1 MGRAGG
7 RSYGRSSEYKRGKA
21 GEKEKQKQKEREQ
34 KKRSK
39 KKGCSDAAAI
49 EISACSTGGAGSDVA
64 VEIDAGV
71 LAALAGMR

>member
-7 RSYGRSSEYKRGKA
+7 RSYGRSREYKRGKA
-21 GEKEKQKQKEREQ
+21 GEKEKEKEKEE